1 MRFFSCLQHVW
12 IKSRKKTHSFAPHF
26 EWRRETRVCS
36 DFWFCFHMLHPDPRH
51 IRMTPTDS
59 RPLIKAG
66 NFAVLLD
73 GIYVV
78 ILIVFESWCAVVYNE
93 GYQPLGFLFDKCGR
107 HGCGVVRWVS
117 SISTINSVSS
127 SPHPIS
133 FLIVFFF
140 EAAILLLRGEKL
152 SCRLILLP

>member
-1 MRFFSCLQHVW
+1 
-12 IKSRKKTHSFAPHF
+12 
-26 EWRRETRVCS
+26 
-36 DFWFCFHMLHPDPRH
+36 MLHPDPRH

-107 HGCGVVRWVS
+107 HGCGVVR
-117 SISTINSVSS
+117 
-127 SPHPIS
+127 
-133 FLIVFFF
+133 
-140 EAAILLLRGEKL
+140 
-152 SCRLILLP
+152 